1 MRSLLA
7 NKVKYYKS
15 FADAIY
21 ADYKKL
27 RYGISTCKPTVD
39 MDLAMVRK
47 DIVDWQSNEDD
58 GALSDVQIQ
67 YQTWLPVEYD
77 DVLYSRGGTGYIQT
91 GTPTT
96 PAPFGVSYNYGNGSQ
111 NIIEVNAGGCITRIN
126 LNPAITIN
134 QNTSFEFTQPT
145 PATTWD
151 IIHNMGITP
160 NVFTED
166 INGDDIEGVIEVV
179 NNNRIKIYFTQAVAG
194 KAYLS

>member
-1 MRSLLA
+1 MRTLLA

-15 FADAIY
+15 FAEAVH
-21 ADYKKL
+21 AQYKKMK
-27 RYGISTCKPTVD
+27 YGIDSCIPVAD

-47 DIVDWQSNEDD
+47 EIVDWQANEDA

-77 DVLYSRGGTGYIQT
+77 DVLYSKGGTGYVQT
-91 GTPTT
+91 GTPST
-96 PAPFGVSYNYGNGSQ
+96 PAPFGVSYNYGNSSQ

-134 QNTSFEFTQPT
+134 QNTSFEFVQSV

-151 IIHNMGITP
+151 ITHNMGITP

-166 INGDDIEGVIEVV
+166 TNGDDIEGVIEVIS
-179 NNNRIKIYFTQAVAG
+179 NNRIKIYFTQAVAG

>member
-7 NKVKYYKS
+7 NKVKYYRS
-15 FADAIY
+15 FADAVY
-21 ADYKKL
+21 ADYKRL
-27 RYGISTCKPTVD
+27 RYGIGSCSPTAD
-39 MDLAMVRK
+39 RDLAAVRK
-47 DIVDWQSNEDD
+47 EIVDWQANEDA

-134 QNTSFEFTQPT
+134 QSTSYEHTQ
-145 PATTWD
+145 AVAAAMWD
-151 IIHNMGITP
+151 ITHNLGMTP

-166 INGDDIEGVIEVV
+166 TNGDDIEGVLEVV
-179 NNNRIKIYFTQAVAG
+179 NNNRIKIYFTQPVAG

>member
-15 FADAIY
+15 FADTVY

-27 RYGISTCKPTVD
+27 RYGIATCKPTAD

-134 QNTSFEFTQPT
+134 QNTAFEFTQAT

-166 INGDDIEGVIEVV
+166 TSGNDIEGVIEVV
-179 NNNRIKIYFTQAVAG
+179 NSNRIKIYFTQAVAG
-194 KAYLS
+194 KAFLS

>member
-15 FADAIY
+15 FADTVY

-27 RYGISTCKPTVD
+27 RYGIATCKPTAD
-39 MDLAMVRK
+39 MDLAMIRK

-77 DVLYSRGGTGYIQT
+77 DVLYSKGGTGYIQT

-134 QNTSFEFTQPT
+134 QNTAFEFTQAT

-166 INGDDIEGVIEVV
+166 TSGNDIEGVIEVV
-179 NNNRIKIYFTQAVAG
+179 NSNRIKIYFTQAIAG
-194 KAYLS
+194 KAFLS

>member
-15 FADAIY
+15 FADTVY

-27 RYGISTCKPTVD
+27 RYGIATCSRTVD
-39 MDLAMVRK
+39 ADLALVRK
-47 DIVDWQSNEDD
+47 DIVDWQSNEDA

-77 DVLYSRGGTGYIQT
+77 NVLLSKGGAGYIQSDA
-91 GTPTT
+91 PST

-134 QNTSFEFTQPT
+134 NSTAFEFAQSV
-145 PATTWD
+145 PATIWD
-151 IIHNMGITP
+151 ITHNLGLTP

-166 INGDDIEGVIEVV
+166 SNGDDIEGVIEVV

>member
-15 FADAIY
+15 FADTVY

-27 RYGISTCKPTVD
+27 RYGIATCKPTAD

-47 DIVDWQSNEDD
+47 EIVDWQSNEDD

-77 DVLYSRGGTGYIQT
+77 DVLYSKGGTGYIQT

-134 QNTSFEFTQPT
+134 QNTAFEFTQAT

-166 INGDDIEGVIEVV
+166 TSGNDIEGVIEVV
-179 NNNRIKIYFTQAVAG
+179 NSNRIKIYFTQAIAG
-194 KAYLS
+194 KAFLS

>member
-1 MRSLLA
+1 MKSLLA
-7 NKVKYYKS
+7 NKIKYYKS
-15 FADAIY
+15 FADTVY
-21 ADYKKL
+21 AEYKKL
-27 RYGISTCKPTVD
+27 RYGIATCRPTVD
-39 MDLAMVRK
+39 ADLASVRK
-47 DIVDWQSNEDD
+47 AIVDWQSNEDD

-91 GTPTT
+91 GTPST

-134 QNTSFEFTQPT
+134 QNTSFEFTQAT

-151 IIHNMGITP
+151 IVHNMSMTP

-166 INGDDIEGVIEVV
+166 TNGDDIEGVIEVV
-179 NNNRIKIYFTQAVAG
+179 NSNRIKIYFTQAVAG
-194 KAYLS
+194 KAFLS